1 MSYNTLGDF
10 MKISNTNFNHLWLSM
25 LGVIL
30 LAFGI
35 AATLIANLGF
45 GPFDTFMNILME
57 LFGFEQ
63 FGNVVFWVQ
72 MIVLLFLFVN
82 KNNFKLDNMDFISS
96 LLSITVISETINFAQ
111 SVLANVTI
119 PTSIIFTFGI
129 FSIATGIY
137 FITKSNKFV
146 APLDKFVVSL
156 SVYFNKPFSTIKI
169 IFDTILITL
178 SILFVFGLGLS
189 VPISIYSIILSIS
202 PGYIIKFLEKTIA
215 IEFVEPTVINLE
227 TSKA

>member
-156 SVYFNKPFSTIKI
+156 SVYFKKDFSTVKI
-169 IFDTILITL
+169 IFDAILITI
-178 SILFVFGLGLS
+178 SILLVFTLK
-189 VPISIYSIILSIS
+189 IS
-202 PGYIIKFLEKTIA
+202 E
-215 IEFVEPTVINLE
+215 V
-227 TSKA
+227 